1 MLYEYVHD
9 QIITTAVAANS
20 FIWVFVGD
28 NVVE

>member
-9 QIITTAVAANS
+9 QIITTVAANS